1 MALQRNKI
9 AEKEATGEPEEEKN
23 GEPHGRRPLINRSN
37 LRDLIVVVSLI
48 SAILY
53 DLDWIR
59 LALSGVLLIAG
70 CFFHYMTKGVLI
82 RNVVLCQGGTYRIVR
97 HPYYMA
103 NYLIDSSFCL
113 MSGNVYLLLMYPF
126 LFYWSY
132 GPTIRKEETTL
143 ARLHN
148 SEFLRYSL
156 EVPQI
161 FPDAY
166 SIRSIKEI
174 AQGFSTQRITR
185 NEISRFMRFWATG
198 CFILFIHTLKASNL
212 QGPWHFEISYIRD
225 YPQSLALFMFTL
237 VLFIASLLVQCRK
250 DRGILKAE

>member
-1 MALQRNKI
+1 MQKNQI
-9 AEKEATGEPEEEKN
+9 AEEKVLSRNDAELN
-23 GEPHGRRPLINRSN
+23 GEAHSRRPIINRSN
-37 LRDLIVVVSLI
+37 LRDIIIVVCFI

-59 LALSGVLLIAG
+59 LALSGVLLIGG

-82 RNVVLCQGGTYRIVR
+82 RNVVLCQTGTYKVVR

-113 MSGNVYLLLMYPF
+113 MSGNVYLLLIYPF

-132 GPTIRKEETTL
+132 GPTIRQEETTL
-143 ARLHN
+143 AKLHE
-148 SEFLRYSL
+148 SDFLRYSL
-156 EVPQI
+156 KVPQI

-166 SIRSIKEI
+166 SIRDMKEI
-174 AQGFSTQRITR
+174 AKGFSTKRITR

-198 CFILFIHTLKASNL
+198 CFILFIHTFKISNL
-212 QGPWHFEISYIRD
+212 EMLWHFDLNYIRD
-225 YPQSLALFMFTL
+225 YPQGFALFAFTL
-237 VLFIASLLVQCRK
+237 VLFIASLLVQCK
-250 DRGILKAE
+250 RGRTLYKIE

>member
-1 MALQRNKI
+1 MRKNRL
-9 AEKEATGEPEEEKN
+9 AEKKTVSEPDAETN
-23 GEPHGRRPLINRSN
+23 GEVRHRHPLINRSN
-37 LRDLIVVVSLI
+37 LRDLIIVVCFI

-59 LALSGVLLIAG
+59 LALSGVLLIGG
-70 CFFHYMTKGVLI
+70 CVFHYMTKGVLI
-82 RNVVLCQGGTYRIVR
+82 RNVVLCQTGTYKVVR

-113 MSGNVYLLLMYPF
+113 MSGNVYLLLIYPF

-143 ARLHN
+143 AQLHN

-166 SIRSIKEI
+166 SIRNMKEI
-174 AQGFSTQRITR
+174 AKGFSAQRITR

-198 CFILFIHTLKASNL
+198 CFILFIHTLKTSDIETIRRMN
-212 QGPWHFEISYIRD
+212 FDYIRD
-225 YPQSLALFMFTL
+225 YPQGFTLLVFTL
-237 VLFIASLLVQCRK
+237 VLFIASLIVQCKK
-250 DRGILKAE
+250 DRAILKVD

>member
-1 MALQRNKI
+1 VQENKT
-9 AEKEATGEPEEEKN
+9 ADEKVTLAPDAKMN
-23 GEPHGRRPLINRSN
+23 GEVHGKRPLINRSN
-37 LRDLIVVVSLI
+37 LRDLIIVVCFI
-48 SAILY
+48 SALLY

-59 LALSGVLLIAG
+59 LALSGVLLIGG

-82 RNVVLCQGGTYRIVR
+82 RNTVLCQTGTYRVVR

-113 MSGNVYLLLMYPF
+113 MSGNVYLLLIYPF

-143 ARLHN
+143 AQLHN

-166 SIRSIKEI
+166 SIRYIKEVTN
-174 AQGFSTQRITR
+174 GFSIQRITR
-185 NEISRFMRFWATG
+185 NEISRFMRFWATA
-198 CFILFIHTLKASNL
+198 CFILSIHTLKMSNL
-212 QGPWHFEISYIRD
+212 GLLGHFDFDYIRS
-225 YPQSLALFMFTL
+225 YPQGFVLFVFTL
-237 VLFIASLLVQCRK
+237 VLFIASLLVQCK
-250 DRGILKAE
+250 RGRTILKVE